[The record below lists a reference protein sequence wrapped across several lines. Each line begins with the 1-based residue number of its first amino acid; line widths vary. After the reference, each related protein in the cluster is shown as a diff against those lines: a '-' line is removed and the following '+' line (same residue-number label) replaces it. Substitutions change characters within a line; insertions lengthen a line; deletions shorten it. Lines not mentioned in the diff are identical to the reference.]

1 MKLNQTQGKALAE
14 VLTKQINDK
23 INLQNSLL
31 EEKASQ
37 DPKLEKAREEFITI
51 QKKAK
56 ELTKHF
62 NSYYLKEFS
71 KENANNL
78 SFKLNVKLRDRV
90 SKDEIFN
97 ELILATIEATDLEQ
111 VKAAIIK
118 KFS

>member
-14 VLTKQINDK
+14 VLAKQINDK
-23 INLQNSLL
+23 IKIHNDLL
-31 EEKASQ
+31 EEKAFK
-37 DPKLEKAREEFITI
+37 DPKLEKAREEFIAL

-56 ELTKHF
+56 ELTKHL
-62 NSYYLKEFS
+62 NSYYLREFS

-78 SFKLNVKLRDRV
+78 SFKVNTKLRDRV